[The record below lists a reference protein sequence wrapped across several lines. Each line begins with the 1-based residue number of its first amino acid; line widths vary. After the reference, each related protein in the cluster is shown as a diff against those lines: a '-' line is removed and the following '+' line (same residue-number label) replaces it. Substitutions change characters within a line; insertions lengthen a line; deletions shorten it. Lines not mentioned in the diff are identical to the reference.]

1 MSEFNLVIKLT
12 NWCNLNC
19 RHCMERSGLDQPY
32 QMMPVEQVKKYI
44 NEYKKLGH
52 HITFT
57 GGEPFASYIQ
67 ERDEYIPEIATSCVQ
82 NRITPIFETNG
93 TWAENM
99 YVGGIMMSKL
109 SEIAQNHRKDIF
121 LDIAVDKYH
130 PTPQGAANICKLI
143 ARHQHLRNNN
153 NIRVTFSGQDCWWIG
168 SKISNCLVEPYYA
181 FGGHEDHVSIY
192 EHRELKVLI
201 PLKKYILKYKGRA
214 KDNNLTWQSVSETID
229 NPDSQ
234 DVLTITN
241 DNQAILNHKYQT
253 TMDNKTIEQ
262 VYSELLQH
270 KR

>member
-1 MSEFNLVIKLT
+1 MQKFKLVLKIT
-12 NWCNLNC
+12 NWCNLQC
-19 RHCMERSGLDQPY
+19 EHCIENSGPNQPY
-32 QMMPVEQVKKYI
+32 KLMPVDQIKKYI
-44 NEYKKLGH
+44 KEYKNIGNR
-52 HITFT
+52 ITFT

-67 ERDEYIPEIATSCVQ
+67 ERAEYIPAIAKICVA
-82 NRITPIFETNG
+82 NKISPVFETNG

-143 ARHQHLRNNN
+143 ARHQHLRNN
-153 NIRVTFSGQDCWWIG
+153 IRVTFSGQDCWWIG

-192 EHRELKVLI
+192 EHRELKALI
-201 PLKKYILKYKGRA
+201 PFKKYILKNKGRA

-234 DVLTITN
+234 DVLIITN
-241 DNQAILNHKYQT
+241 DNQAILNRKYT
-253 TMDNKTIEQ
+253 TTVDNKTLEQ
-262 VYSELLQH
+262 IYNELVQK